1 VFVVGLVIL
10 LFLPPWIAV
19 AGTAGERLQQSINR
33 LLEILK
39 DPRLKGENN
48 KNRRREKLKAIIYQ
62 RFDFNEMAKRS
73 LGAEW
78 RRRKPEER
86 EEFVKLFA
94 DLLEQSYLD
103 KVESYNGEKVQFRK
117 EREEGDYAEVDTKL
131 IDSRGRD
138 FSIDYRLH
146 KVDGDWKV
154 YDVVIEDVSLVN
166 NYRAQFNRI
175 LSHASYAE
183 LINRMKQKR
192 LSAPGASS

>member
-39 DPRLKGENN
+39 DPRLKDENN

>member
-1 VFVVGLVIL
+1 MFVVGLVIL

-39 DPRLKGENN
+39 DPRLKDENN